1 MRYIE
6 FNAYLAHMKS
16 FTFFAYLMFP
26 LAVLAHGGGIDEH
39 GCHSKNQVRHC
50 HGKNA
55 GKYIPE
61 KETTR
66 IKKLHDNTCN
76 SIDGEGRPLR
86 RDLYGKRCNK
96 R

>member
-1 MRYIE
+1 
-6 FNAYLAHMKS
+6 MKS
-16 FTFFAYLMFP
+16 FTFFVYLMFP
-26 LAVLAHGGGIDEH
+26 LAAFAHGGGVDEH
-39 GCHSKNQVRHC
+39 GCHSKKQVRHC
-50 HGKNA
+50 HGQNA

-66 IKKLHDNTCN
+66 IKKLHDSTCN

>member
-1 MRYIE
+1 MKI
-6 FNAYLAHMKS
+6 LAMI
-16 FTFFAYLMFP
+16 TFLLVSLSAFA
-26 LAVLAHGGGIDEH
+26 HRGGVDAQ
-39 GCHSKNQVRHC
+39 GCHSKKIVRHC
-50 HGKNA
+50 HGQNA

-61 KETTR
+61 KETMR
-66 IKKLHDNTCN
+66 IKKLHDSTCN

>member
-1 MRYIE
+1 MKIQL
-6 FNAYLAHMKS
+6 FNRAH
-16 FTFFAYLMFP
+16 TLTLFAFWILP
-26 LAVLAHGGGIDEH
+26 LAALAHGGGLDEY
-39 GCHSKNQVRHC
+39 GCHSKKEVRHC
-50 HGKNA
+50 HGQNV

-66 IKKLHDNTCN
+66 VKKLHDSTCN
-76 SIDGEGRPLR
+76 SIDGEGRPVR

>member
-1 MRYIE
+1 
-6 FNAYLAHMKS
+6 MKS
-16 FTFFAYLMFP
+16 TTYFACFMLP
-26 LAVLAHGGGIDEH
+26 LAAIAHGDGVDEH

-50 HGKNA
+50 HGQNA

-61 KETTR
+61 KETNR
-66 IKKLHDNTCN
+66 IKKLHDSTCN
-76 SIDGEGRPLR
+76 SIDGEGRSLH

>member
-1 MRYIE
+1 MKI
-6 FNAYLAHMKS
+6 LAMI
-16 FTFFAYLMFP
+16 TFLMCSISAF
-26 LAVLAHGGGIDEH
+26 AHGGGVDAQS
-39 GCHSKNQVRHC
+39 CHSKNSVRHC
-50 HGKNA
+50 HGENK

-66 IKKLHDNTCN
+66 IKKLHDTTCN